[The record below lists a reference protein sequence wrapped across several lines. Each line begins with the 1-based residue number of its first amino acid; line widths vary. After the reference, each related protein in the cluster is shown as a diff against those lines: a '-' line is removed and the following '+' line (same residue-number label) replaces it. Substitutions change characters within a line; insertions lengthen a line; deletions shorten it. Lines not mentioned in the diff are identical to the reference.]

1 MRVTIAHNR
10 TLPDVKAIVD
20 RSIDDAFKGIA
31 AVGPVQVLDAQKSW
45 VDNTMTFSLTAK
57 AAFLSTPI
65 KGTVLV
71 TDIEV
76 TIDADL
82 GLFGKLLPEDKA
94 KLALETQIRG
104 LLT

>member
-20 RSIDDAFKGIA
+20 RSLDDAFKGL
-31 AVGPVQVLDAQKSW
+31 AVGLVQIQDAQKSW
-45 VDNTMTFSLTAK
+45 VDNTMSFSLTAK
-57 AAFLSTPI
+57 AGFLSTPI

-71 TDIEV
+71 TGTDV

-94 KLALETQIRG
+94 KAALENQIKG